1 MRHPVSLVL
10 VAKCRWLADRVVL
23 LAVLS
28 VCLAA
33 LPLLAAAV
41 HWPLLVVLA
50 AVLAQAVL

>member
-1 MRHPVSLVL
+1 
-10 VAKCRWLADRVVL
+10 VVQEPSQE
-23 LAVLS
+23 VLS